1 MSASRISHP
10 IPSVSRAL
18 RDAFA
23 ACACLALAVLGGC
36 GAPRAR
42 PPQAARAEL
51 TGARVGLRLQKVLV
65 ADDELVAMVD
75 RDGCHATARS
85 TGEGKVQLGDGDEL
99 RVRCPRKER
108 LASWFDGVERS
119 LASMELAD
127 VPDDDEDTAVPTAEV
142 VVGKGRVLR
151 VVKPA
156 DVGKLLAQVRAFGAE
171 LEANEIPRPGPAS
184 ASGWQMLRVT
194 GAAHVIVGG
203 EPTRGLLDARLS
215 TNGQYFCEF
224 VGQAGA
230 AAMRASKSGWI
241 TGALAARALDE
252 VLTPFQV
259 QPPSEAQPSATFAAA
274 TSGNAEKRANP
285 ASTAAVFERFAPLQD
300 ALGDACL
307 PELEPPALSRG
318 L

>member
-1 MSASRISHP
+1 M
-10 IPSVSRAL
+10 
-18 RDAFA
+18 
-23 ACACLALAVLGGC
+23 
-36 GAPRAR
+36 
-42 PPQAARAEL
+42 
-51 TGARVGLRLQKVLV
+51 VG
-65 ADDELVAMVD
+65 
-75 RDGCHATARS
+75 RDGCHASVRS
-85 TGEGKVQLGDGDEL
+85 AAEGQVQRGEGDEL

-119 LASMELAD
+119 LAAMELAEA
-127 VPDDDEDTAVPTAEV
+127 PDDDEDTAVPAAEL

-156 DVGKLLAQVRAFGAE
+156 DVGNLLAQVRAFGAE
-171 LEANEIPRPGPAS
+171 LESDEIPRPGPAS
-184 ASGWQMLRVT
+184 PSGWQLLRVT
-194 GAAHVIVGG
+194 GAAHVVVGG
-203 EPTRGLLDARLS
+203 EPTRGVLDARLS

-224 VGQAGA
+224 VGQARDGSV
-230 AAMRASKSGWI
+230 RASKSGWI

-259 QPPSEAQPSATFAAA
+259 QPQAEAQPSATFAAA